1 MEPGTRNP
9 ELGTLLMSLPDEKI
23 VELFKFLDRLGE
35 LEAEE
40 LMGHFTSENIEALRL
55 LSGVLKEGMDLERM
69 MSEKRFVRVVHELF
83 EMKRIWA
90 GRLGETLTG
99 ASQEFDQGNCIQAMW
114 ILNGFIRFCPSPYYR
129 DIVVEVM
136 EEYEGQER

>member
-1 MEPGTRNP
+1 MNLT
-9 ELGTLLMSLPDEKI
+9 DEKI
-23 VELFKFLDRLGE
+23 VELFKLLDRLGE
-35 LEAEE
+35 LETVE
-40 LMGHFTSENIEALRL
+40 LMGHFTSENIEALRIV
-55 LSGVLKEGMDLERM
+55 SEVLKEGMDLERM

-90 GRLGETLTG
+90 GRLVETLTG
-99 ASQEFDQGNCIQAMW
+99 AAQEFDQGNRVQAMW

-136 EEYEGQER
+136 EEYEEQ